1 MNKIIAF
8 RGDFVLLRKNFIIL
22 NKFQTTF
29 KFYNYVTRKR
39 NQISAFKK
47 TKNKV

>member
-1 MNKIIAF
+1 MAILFYYK
-8 RGDFVLLRKNFIIL
+8 KNFIIL

-29 KFYNYVTRKR
+29 KFLYYVTRKR

-47 TKNKV
+47 RKNKV